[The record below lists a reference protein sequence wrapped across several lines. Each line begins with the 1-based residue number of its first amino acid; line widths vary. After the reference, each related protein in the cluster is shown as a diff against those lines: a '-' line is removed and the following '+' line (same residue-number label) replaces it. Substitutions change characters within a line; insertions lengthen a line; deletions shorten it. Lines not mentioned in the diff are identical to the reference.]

1 MRELSEWIEIETIDG
16 KKIFINSQN
25 VAYVK
30 ERDKD
35 SSFVTFNYA
44 ATEAADNYV
53 IVKGD
58 CRYVTQFFD
67 VLNRG
72 GQFFDFLNRGESK

>member
-1 MRELSEWIEIETIDG
+1 MSKWIELETIDD
-16 KKIFINSQN
+16 KKIFINPQN
-25 VAYVK
+25 VACIQ

-44 ATEAADNYV
+44 ATEVADNYE

-58 CRYVTQFFD
+58 CRYVAQFLD
-67 VLNRG
+67 V
-72 GQFFDFLNRGESK
+72 LNRGESK

>member
-1 MRELSEWIEIETIDG
+1 MSKWIELETIDDA
-16 KKIFINSQN
+16 KIFINPQN
-25 VAYVK
+25 VACVQ
-30 ERDKD
+30 ERDED

-44 ATEAADNYV
+44 ATETGDNYV

-58 CRYVTQFFD
+58 CRYVAQFFD

-72 GQFFDFLNRGESK
+72 ESK

>member
-1 MRELSEWIEIETIDG
+1 MSEWIELETIDDA
-16 KKIFINSQN
+16 KIFINPQN
-25 VAYVK
+25 VACFQ
-30 ERDKD
+30 ERDED

-44 ATEAADNYV
+44 ATEVADNYV

-58 CRYVTQFFD
+58 VDTLLNFFD

-72 GQFFDFLNRGESK
+72 ESK

>member
-1 MRELSEWIEIETIDG
+1 MGKWIEFETIDNA
-16 KKIFINSQN
+16 KIFINPQN
-25 VAYVK
+25 VACVQ
-30 ERDKD
+30 ERDED
-35 SSFVTFNYA
+35 STFVTFNYA

-58 CRYVTQFFD
+58 CRYVAQFVD

-72 GQFFDFLNRGESK
+72 DK